1 MIFFKATIQ
10 KDQLSADFEWP
21 GKINLTEAELD
32 AFIRE
37 LMRIRRQLLP
47 MPATARQATV
57 DAYVRNLQ

>member
-1 MIFFKATIQ
+1 MIFFKCTIQ

-47 MPATARQATV
+47 MPLPARDAFV
-57 DAYVRNLQ
+57 DVNLRRPQ